1 MQEDE
6 STQDDNFELVLEP
19 EQGDTQSQQVEQE
32 TTPAESSTEENKE
45 TEQAETTEETESTE
59 SEDSGDT
66 TDEETEETT
75 EDKPKAKNNAQDRIR
90 GLVSEKRALQK
101 EVERLTA
108 MAYQPKTAQQLQEE
122 GMDETAAQVEA
133 LRQENAVKDY
143 TSHVVELTNDL
154 NMESLQ
160 VMQDFPVFNPNSPE
174 YDKDFAEEVGQ
185 KYLHMSGIE
194 TDPRTGN
201 IVKANVLPYEYYETM
216 ANVHSRGLTKGQ
228 ISGKKAAEKQ
238 LASTETTGNQT
249 LKKEQTDPVMDVL
262 LKGLDD

>member
-1 MQEDE
+1 MQEDGT
-6 STQDDNFELVLEP
+6 TQDAKDQVLDFDFSE
-19 EQGDTQSQQVEQE
+19 EGESQKVEQP
-32 TTPAESSTEENKE
+32 TTTEESSPEETKPVEEAKE
-45 TEQAETTEETESTE
+45 SEETESTE

-66 TDEETEETT
+66 TDEDAEETT

-122 GMDETAAQVEA
+122 GMDENAAQIEA

-143 TSHVVELTNDL
+143 TQHVVELTNDL

-160 VMQDFPVFNPNSPE
+160 VMQDFPVFNPNSPQ
-174 YDKDFAEEVGQ
+174 YDKEFADEVGQ
-185 KYLHMSGIE
+185 KYLRMAGIE
-194 TDPRTGN
+194 TDPRTGS

-238 LASTETTGNQT
+238 LASTETIGNQT
-249 LKKEQTDPVMDVL
+249 TKKESTDPVLDIL
-262 LKGLDD
+262 LRD